1 MSMQRTKPITV
12 LEYFSTKFI
21 LTNWQMDMEGE
32 CASYRERCNMELLD
46 FLHESYGI
54 KKVNNWID
62 DNRERVIDDVCW
74 DGFELMSEEVYTYP
88 DNLQDLVQ

>member
-1 MSMQRTKPITV
+1 
-12 LEYFSTKFI
+12 
-21 LTNWQMDMEGE
+21 
-32 CASYRERCNMELLD
+32 MELLD